1 MGETKLASMNYLNI
15 ISYRDLLNWSAA
27 HLLGNGLCFTKR
39 YPFVRI
45 GALLKPNRNIISVE
59 DNVVYKQVTLRTNG
73 GGAVLRGVKVGK
85 DIGTKKQYQITT
97 GQFIMSKIDAR
108 NGAFGIVDDSING
121 AIVTGDFP
129 VFDVDKE
136 KLNPAYLQ
144 LLSCTKPFIRFAQS
158 CSQGTTNRQRIN
170 VDQFLDLQIPLPT
183 LEEQNVIV
191 VAYYSLLTDANNIDA
206 EAENTEIE
214 LKEWLMDYLGIS
226 TNKETINNNRLH
238 FVKYRNLSKWSIDDI
253 LKVEKYS
260 FDNSKYD
267 VIKIGDVITSFE
279 GGKTPSTKR
288 ADYWGKD
295 IYWVSAKDMKE
306 TYLINIQDKLTLKG
320 VEESK
325 LMVYPKGTLLGV
337 FRSGILRHSFP
348 VCITAHPVTIN
359 QDLKAFGI
367 DVEKIKRLYFLF
379 YLNTLQDI
387 VLNIAMKKGV
397 TVESINADAF
407 MEIPFVFP
415 PMIVQSEI
423 VRYIYYKK
431 KGIYEQRERAKS
443 MRLQAIKEFE
453 TKIFE

>member
-1 MGETKLASMNYLNI
+1 MGETKLASMDFLNI
-15 ISYRDLLNWSAA
+15 ISYQALFNWSVA
-27 HLLGNGLCFTKR
+27 HLLGNNLCFTKR

-45 GALLKPNRNIISVE
+45 GVLLKPNRNGCSIK
-59 DNVVYKQVTLRTNG
+59 DNVEYKQVTLKTNG
-73 GGAVLRGVKVGK
+73 GGAILRGVKIGK

-108 NGAFGIVDDSING
+108 NGAFGIVGDSLNG

-129 VFDVDKE
+129 VFDVDIE

-158 CSQGTTNRQRIN
+158 CSRGTTNRQRIN
-170 VDQFLDLQIPLPT
+170 VEQFLDLQIPLPA
-183 LEEQNVIV
+183 LKEQNAIV
-191 VAYYSLLTDANNIDA
+191 AAYNSKLTDANNIDT
-206 EAENTEIE
+206 EAENTETE
-214 LKEWLMDYLGIS
+214 LKEWLIDYLGIS
-226 TNKETINNNRLH
+226 INKEIINNNRLH

-253 LKVEKYS
+253 LKVKKYT
-260 FDNSKYD
+260 FDNSRYD

-279 GGKTPSTKR
+279 GGKTPSTNR

-325 LMVYPKGTLLGV
+325 LEVYPKGTILGV

-348 VCITAHPVTIN
+348 VSITAHPVTIN
-359 QDLKAFGI
+359 QDLKAFGL
-367 DVEKIKRLYFLF
+367 DVKKIKKLYFLF
-379 YLNTLQDI
+379 YLSTLQDI

-397 TVESINADAF
+397 TVESVNADAF
-407 MEIPFVFP
+407 MKIPFVCP
-415 PMIVQSEI
+415 PMIIQNEI

-431 KGIYEQRERAKS
+431 KGIYEQKEKAKS
-443 MRLQAIKEFE
+443 LRLQAMKEFE

>member
-1 MGETKLASMNYLNI
+1 MGENKLTSMNYLNI
-15 ISYRDLLNWSAA
+15 VSYRDLFNWSVGY
-27 HLLGNGLCFTKR
+27 LLGTKFGYNNR
-39 YPFVRI
+39 YPLTPIATFLTRNKTGVDIQNTVLYTRVTIKTSGMGVSVRDKLY
-45 GALLKPNRNIISVE
+45 GEK
-59 DNVVYKQVTLRTNG
+59 
-73 GGAVLRGVKVGK
+73 
-85 DIGTKKQYQITT
+85 IGTKKQFVIHS
-97 GQFIMSKIDAR
+97 GQFLVSKIDAR
-108 NGAFGIVDDSING
+108 NGAFGVVPDEADG
-121 AIVTGDFP
+121 AVITGNFWT
-129 VFDVDKE
+129 FDVDTSII
-136 KLNPAYLQ
+136 NPAYLT
-144 LLSCTKPFIRFAQS
+144 LLTSTKQFVLFAEKAS
-158 CSQGTTNRQRIN
+158 NGTTNRHYLQEN
-170 VDQFLDLQIPLPT
+170 LFLEAQIPLPS
-183 LEEQNVIV
+183 LEEQNAIV
-191 VAYYSLLTDANNIDA
+191 AAYNRQLKEANNIDT

-214 LKEWLMDYLGIS
+214 LKKWLIDHLGIS
-226 TNKETINNNRLH
+226 INKETTNKNRLH

-253 LKVEKYS
+253 LKVERYS
-260 FDNSKYD
+260 FENSKYD
-267 VIKIGDVITSFE
+267 VIRINDVITSFE

-325 LMVYPKGTLLGV
+325 LTVYPKGTLLGV

-407 MEIPFVFP
+407 MEIPFVCP
-415 PMIVQSEI
+415 PMIVQNEI
-423 VRYIYYKK
+423 IRYIYYKK
-431 KGIYEQRERAKS
+431 KGIYEQKEKAKS
-443 MRLQAIKEFE
+443 LRLQATKEFE

>member
-1 MGETKLASMNYLNI
+1 MGETKLASMDFLNI
-15 ISYRDLLNWSAA
+15 ISYQALFNWSVA
-27 HLLGNGLCFTKR
+27 HLLGNNLCFTKR

-45 GALLKPNRNIISVE
+45 GVLLKPNRNGCSIK
-59 DNVVYKQVTLRTNG
+59 DNVEYKQVTLKTNG
-73 GGAVLRGVKVGK
+73 GGAILRGVKIGK

-108 NGAFGIVDDSING
+108 NGAFGIVGDSLNG

-129 VFDVDKE
+129 VFDVDIE

-158 CSQGTTNRQRIN
+158 CSRGTTNRQRIN
-170 VDQFLDLQIPLPT
+170 VEQFLDLQIPLPA
-183 LEEQNVIV
+183 LKEQNAIV
-191 VAYYSLLTDANNIDA
+191 AAYNSKLTDANNIDT
-206 EAENTEIE
+206 EADNTETE
-214 LKEWLMDYLGIS
+214 LKEWLIDYLGIS
-226 TNKETINNNRLH
+226 INKEIINNNRLH

-253 LKVEKYS
+253 LKVKKYT
-260 FDNSKYD
+260 FDNSRYD

-325 LMVYPKGTLLGV
+325 LEVYPKGTILGV

-348 VCITAHPVTIN
+348 VSITAYPVTIN
-359 QDLKAFGI
+359 QDLKAFGL
-367 DVEKIKRLYFLF
+367 DVKKIKKLYFLF
-379 YLNTLQDI
+379 YLSTLQDI

-397 TVESINADAF
+397 TVESVNVDAF
-407 MEIPFVFP
+407 MKIPFVCP
-415 PMIVQSEI
+415 PMIIQNEI

-431 KGIYEQRERAKS
+431 KGIYEQKEKAKS
-443 MRLQAIKEFE
+443 LRLQAMKEFE

>member
-1 MGETKLASMNYLNI
+1 MGETKLASMNYLNT
-15 ISYRDLLNWSAA
+15 ISYRDLFNWSAV
-27 HLLGNGLCFTKR
+27 HLLGNDLFFTKR
-39 YPFVRI
+39 YPFARI
-45 GALLKPNRNIISVE
+45 GVLLKPNRNVCSIK
-59 DNVVYKQVTLRTNG
+59 DNVEYKQVTLKTNG

-108 NGAFGIVDDSING
+108 NGAFGIVDDSLNG

-144 LLSCTKPFIRFAQS
+144 MLSCTKPFIRFAQS
-158 CSQGTTNRQRIN
+158 CSRGTTNRQRIN
-170 VDQFLDLQIPLPT
+170 VEQFLDLQIPLPT
-183 LEEQNVIV
+183 LKEQNVIV
-191 VAYYSLLTDANNIDA
+191 AAFNSLLTDANNIDT
-206 EAENTEIE
+206 EAEKTEIE
-214 LKEWLMDYLGIS
+214 LKEWLIGYLGIS
-226 TNKETINNNRLH
+226 INNETINNKRLH
-238 FVKYRNLSKWSIDDI
+238 FVKYRNLSKWSIEDI

-260 FDNSKYD
+260 FENSKYD
-267 VIKIGDVITSFE
+267 VIKFGDVITSFE
-279 GGKTPSTKR
+279 SGKTPSTKR

-306 TYLINIQDKLTLKG
+306 IYLINIQDKLTLKG

-325 LMVYPKGTLLGV
+325 ITVYPKGTLLGV

-348 VCITAHPVTIN
+348 VCITAYPVAIN

-367 DVEKIKRLYFLF
+367 DVKKIKKLFFLF
-379 YLNTLQDI
+379 YLDTLQDI
-387 VLNIAMKKGV
+387 VLYIAMKKGV

-407 MEIPFVFP
+407 MEIPFICP

-431 KGIYEQRERAKS
+431 KGIYEQKEKAKS
-443 MRLQAIKEFE
+443 LRLQAIKEFE
-453 TKIFE
+453 NIIFE